1 MRIFIDTSAF
11 YAVLDQ
17 DDENH
22 PAAAKLWRRLLQD
35 DAALLTSN
43 YVLVETS
50 AVIQRRLG
58 IAALRAFQGDI
69 VPLLAVEWI
78 DEIRHQAAI
87 EMALAASRKRLSLV
101 DCSSFL
107 VMREVEV
114 RRAFCFDRH
123 FREQGF
129 SVLP

>member
-22 PAAAKLWRRLLQD
+22 PKAAKVWRRLLQD
-35 DAALLTSN
+35 DSALLTSN

-50 AVIQRRLG
+50 ALLQRRLG
-58 IAALRAFQGDI
+58 IAALRAFQEDI
-69 VPLLAVEWI
+69 VPLLGVEWM
-78 DEIRHQAAI
+78 DEIRHRAAI

-114 RRAFCFDRH
+114 RQAFCFGRH

>member
-22 PAAAKLWRRLLQD
+22 PEAAKVWRRLLQD
-35 DAALLTSN
+35 DSALLTSN

-50 AVIQRRLG
+50 ALIQRWLG
-58 IAALRAFQGDI
+58 IAALRAFQEDI
-69 VPLLAVEWI
+69 VPLLGVEWI
-78 DEIRHQAAI
+78 DEIRHRAAI
-87 EMALAASRKRLSLV
+87 EMALAASRKKLSLV

-114 RRAFCFDRH
+114 RRAFCFGRH

>member
-22 PAAAKLWRRLLQD
+22 AAATEVWRRLLQD

-50 AVIQRRLG
+50 ALIQRRLG
-58 IAALRAFQGDI
+58 IAALRAFQEDI
-69 VPLLAVEWI
+69 VPLLGVEWI
-78 DEIRHQAAI
+78 DEIRHRAAI

>member
-11 YAVLDQ
+11 HAVLDQ

-22 PAAAKLWRRLLQD
+22 PEAAKVWRRLLQD

-50 AVIQRRLG
+50 ALIQRRLG
-58 IAALRAFQGDI
+58 IAALRAFQQDI
-69 VPLLAVEWI
+69 VPLLGVEWI
-78 DEIRHQAAI
+78 DEIRHRAAI

>member
-1 MRIFIDTSAF
+1 MRVFIDTSAF
-11 YAVLDQ
+11 YAVLDR

-22 PAAAKLWRRLLQD
+22 FAAAQSWRQLLQD
-35 DAALLTSN
+35 DSPLLTSN

-50 AVIQRRLG
+50 ALIQRRLG
-58 IAALRAFQGDI
+58 IPALRAFHEDI
-69 VPLLAVEWI
+69 VPLMEVEWI
-78 DEIRHQAAI
+78 DEVRHRASI
-87 EMALAASRKRLSLV
+87 EMALTAARKRLSLV

-107 VMREVEV
+107 VIREADV
-114 RRAFCFDRH
+114 RWAFCFDRH